1 MPNVLRS
8 IPSVSELLE
17 SPPLKS
23 LVQRVNRNVVVTG
36 IRQFLD
42 DMRVQVQSA
51 AANVHVPAPADLA
64 QRIADWIATDQKSA
78 ILPVVN
84 ATGIVLHH
92 RLGNA
97 PLADEAIQAIAATAR
112 GYANVELD
120 LKTGESC
127 QRLEAV
133 ESLLVK
139 LSGAEAATVVNTHA
153 AAVWLALAALA
164 RGREVVVSRGQ
175 LVEIEHSFRLPE
187 IIAASGAALREVGT
201 INITRAA
208 DYAAAITHQT
218 AALMRVHASNC
229 EMTGDC
235 EHVALPDLV
244 ALGRKHDLPVID
256 DIGSGGLLDFSRYGV
271 KSEPI
276 VGARIRAGADLVIFS
291 GEKLLGGPQCGVIA
305 GRRSFIQSIASHP
318 LMRAL
323 EIDKFTLASLAATLQ
338 LYQDLELAE
347 RAVPVVS
354 LLATSLENLRQRAER
369 LAPQMAAA
377 GVATVEVV
385 ACESHILGTS
395 LATQTVP
402 SVCLALVP
410 TARTVEQL
418 AAALRSGNPAV
429 VGRVHEGNLLLDLR
443 SVQPR
448 DDMQLVAAVEALKPK
463 PNSSPAQNACVGPAI
478 D

>member
-1 MPNVLRS
+1 MSNVLRS

-51 AANVHVPAPADLA
+51 AATAPADLA

-78 ILPVVN
+78 IRPVVN
-84 ATGIVLHH
+84 ATGIVLHP

-97 PLADEAIQAIAATAR
+97 PLADEAIDAIAVTAR

-120 LKTGESC
+120 LKTGEAC
-127 QRLEAV
+127 QRLQAV
-133 ESLLVK
+133 EGLLVK
-139 LSGAEAATVVNTHA
+139 LTGAEAATVVNTHA
-153 AAVWLALAALA
+153 AAVWLALMALA
-164 RGREVVVSRGQ
+164 RGREIVVSRGQ
-175 LVEIEHSFRLPE
+175 LIEIEHSFRLPE

-201 INITRAA
+201 INITRVA
-208 DYAAAITHQT
+208 DYAAAITPQT
-218 AALMRVHASNC
+218 AALVRVHASNC

-235 EHVALPDLV
+235 EHVALAELV
-244 ALGRKHDLPVID
+244 ALARKHDLPLID

-271 KSEPI
+271 TGEPI
-276 VGARIRAGADLVIFS
+276 AGASIRAGADLVFFS
-291 GEKLLGGPQCGVIA
+291 GDKLLGGPQCGVIA
-305 GRRSFIQSIASHP
+305 GRRSLIQTISSHP
-318 LMRAL
+318 LMRPL
-323 EIDKFTLASLAATLQ
+323 EIDKFTLAALAATLQ

-369 LAPQMAAA
+369 LAPQLAAA
-377 GVATVEVV
+377 GVAAVEVV
-385 ACESHILGTS
+385 ACLSHVLGTS

-402 SVCLALVP
+402 SVCLGLTP
-410 TARTVEQL
+410 TSRTVEQL
-418 AAALRSGNPAV
+418 AAALRSGNSPV
-429 VGRVHEGNLLLDLR
+429 VGRLHDGKLFLDLR

-448 DDMQLVAAVEALKPK
+448 DDIQLVAAVEALKPK
-463 PNSSPAQNACVGPAI
+463 TNNSQPQNTTVGPAI